1 MTDSKPH
8 KLLWVALLLGL
19 GLRLALW
26 GQLPRLG
33 LIGDEAEYLA
43 AADWLA
49 HGRGFAWHLHYLWT
63 RAPLYPLFLA
73 AHLAL
78 FGNSLTPIF
87 LSQIGLS
94 LLNIGLIYALGRLV
108 LIRIRLRRVSSSVV
122 RHSNRRGYRGTQR
135 DGFRATCG
143 SPSAFLCVLC
153 GQKPGHKRMR
163 NRMPMRLVLPTNAQ
177 RYAPGSA
184 AILGAIYLPF
194 ATYPQ
199 LILSETLFTSLLLG
213 SLVALARWADI
224 HGLTQRRKDAKPA
237 TKPLRL
243 RAFASIER
251 DTWLIIAGLLLGLA
265 TLTRGLTLGFVP
277 LVLIWVGLQAKRQWL
292 SAVAIL
298 GVTFTLI
305 LAPWSLYASRTYG
318 GMVLVDTTGAFNLAL
333 GARTA
338 YDGGRSDAPLRNFIL
353 ALLEPT
359 LSQEQR
365 TALVADQRNG
375 ACLYAAGDA
384 RLLAALESPVD
395 QITQAER
402 QALLNAEAFCL
413 LRQAPLA
420 FVQKSLIELADLF
433 QINYTGD
440 ERLSK
445 GFALGRLPPWYS
457 LALFLLDDTLYVLS
471 LPLAVLGWGWLRRQA
486 PQQTAI
492 TLVGLWLLY
501 NLATAPLLFAI
512 NRFRVPLMP
521 LVVLLAAYAL
531 TTLFSRVR
539 RVPSG
544 YTRAC
549 AALALLLGLIATAPY
564 AYLEPR
570 AADAAS
576 RWASYLGP
584 YPSSLE
590 NTRIALRTRPAYLA
604 EQRLASALG
613 SGDVVAAAAALND
626 PALPA
631 YAVGVGAPLLA
642 GLQGDPAGGMDR
654 LAQGPEQPLEGWQR
668 SLIAGQLFR
677 QMGDL
682 EAARRE
688 FGPAHVDD
696 QNPVAWAWQ
705 WLAPPP
711 TNRIDLASDNDLGY
725 IHGFYLGRYDP
736 DLDATVRWASG
747 DAALRFPRAASGQPQ
762 QLCLSI
768 SGLGWPSDMALPS
781 VQVRVGTT
789 SLGQIALSR
798 ELRSECLALPAQP
811 AGSDLI
817 VTLHAATFVPD
828 ALDLVRQQGPQ
839 VGQLR
844 RLAYQL
850 DWAEVR

>member
-94 LLNIGLIYALGRLV
+94 LLNIGLIYTLGRLV

-122 RHSNRRGYRGTQR
+122 RHINRRGYRGTQR
-135 DGFRATCG
+135 DGFRATWG
-143 SPSAFLCVLC
+143 SSSAFLCVLC

-163 NRMPMRLVLPTNAQ
+163 NRVPMRLVLPSNTY
-177 RYAPGSA
+177 RYAPGIA

-213 SLVALARWADI
+213 SLVALARWAQ
-224 HGLTQRRKDAKPA
+224 QRDWR
-237 TKPLRL
+237 
-243 RAFASIER
+243 
-251 DTWLIIAGLLLGLA
+251 WLIIAGLLLGLA

-277 LVLIWVGLQAKRQWL
+277 LVLLWVGLQAKRQWL

-298 GVTFTLI
+298 AVTFTCI

-365 TALVADQRNG
+365 SALVADQRNG
-375 ACLYAAGDA
+375 ACLYAAGDV
-384 RLLAALESPVD
+384 RLQAALDTPVD

-402 QALLNAEAFCL
+402 QALLNAEASCL

-420 FVQKSLIELADLF
+420 FVQKSLIELTDLF

-457 LALFLLDDTLYVLS
+457 LALFLLDDTLYVLC
-471 LPLAVLGWGWLRRQA
+471 LPLAVLGWGWLRRQQ
-486 PQQTAI
+486 PQSSAI

-501 NLATAPLLFAI
+501 NLGTAPLLFAI

-521 LVVLLAAYAL
+521 LVLLLAAYAL
-531 TTLFSRVR
+531 ATLFSRER

-549 AALALLLGLIATAPY
+549 AALALLLGLIASAPY

-570 AADAAS
+570 AAGQAS

-604 EQRLASALG
+604 EQRLASAL
-613 SGDVVAAAAALND
+613 SSAAVGAAQAALND
-626 PALPA
+626 PDLPT

-688 FGPAHVDD
+688 FSPAQVDD

-711 TNRIDLASDNDLGY
+711 TNRIDLAGDNDLGY
-725 IHGFYLGRYDP
+725 ILGFYLGRYDP
-736 DLDATVRWASG
+736 DLKATLRWASG
-747 DAALRFPRAASGQPQ
+747 DAALRFPRAASGYPQ

-781 VQVRVGTT
+781 VQVRVGT
-789 SLGQIALSR
+789 SNLGQIALSR
-798 ELRSECLALPAQP
+798 ELRTECLALPAQA

-817 VTLHAATFVPD
+817 VTLHADTFVPD